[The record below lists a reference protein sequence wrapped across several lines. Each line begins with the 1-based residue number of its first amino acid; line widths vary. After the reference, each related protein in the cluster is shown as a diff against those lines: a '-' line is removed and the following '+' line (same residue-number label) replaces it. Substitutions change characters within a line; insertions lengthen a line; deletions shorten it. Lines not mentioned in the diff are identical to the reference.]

1 MTRNLT
7 TSYHLVNIN
16 NNVTTFSESKSKMTL
31 TEIFKE
37 QFREAK
43 EAKAKKAARNAF
55 AGNCFPDFEKE
66 RKKINR

>member
-1 MTRNLT
+1 
-7 TSYHLVNIN
+7 
-16 NNVTTFSESKSKMTL
+16 MTL

-55 AGNCFPDFEKE
+55 AGNCLPDFEKE